1 MRFARLLP
9 LVLMGLASPAAAQ
22 DRAPP
27 APPAPKL
34 PAPASAPK
42 LIVTISVDQFS
53 ADLFAG
59 YRDKFTGGFRR
70 LIDGGAVF
78 PAGYQSH
85 GATETCPGHS
95 TILTGSRPARTGII
109 ANTWIDLKAAR
120 EDKAIYCSEDE
131 AVAGSNSR
139 NYSASVTH
147 LKVPTLGDR
156 LKATSPGS
164 RVVSVAGK
172 DRAALMMG
180 GHNTDVALFWGGKEF
195 ITLAG
200 RTVPPIGQ
208 RANDAIARQL
218 AEPRAALD
226 LPPVCQ
232 SRARAVPIGAGK
244 TVGDYRFARAA
255 GDARAFRASPEMDGA
270 TLALAAAL
278 AQDMKL
284 GRGPATDVL
293 IAGVSA
299 TDYVGHTFGTQ
310 GAEMCLQLMAL
321 DRSLGDFLGR
331 LDQLAVPYAVVLTA
345 DHGGIDL
352 PERARDEAVPD
363 AQRVSADLAAN
374 TVGKTIQAELKLP
387 RQALWGDSA
396 FGDMWVDPDFTP
408 AQKAAVI
415 TAAKKRYLASPQVE
429 GVYTAQQIAATP
441 SPRTPPETWSIL
453 EKLRASYDP
462 DRSGDILVVLK
473 PRVTPITDPT
483 GGYVATHGSVWDY
496 DRRVPILFW
505 RPGQVPF
512 EQPMGVETVDI
523 LPTLAA
529 LIGLAVPAAEI
540 DGRCLDLDPG
550 AGTTCR

>member
-1 MRFARLLP
+1 MRLSRLLP
-9 LVLMGLASPAAAQ
+9 LAMLGLAPPAAAQ
-22 DRAPP
+22 DRAPAP
-27 APPAPKL
+27 AP
-34 PAPASAPK
+34 APK
-42 LIVTISVDQFS
+42 LIVTVSVDQFS
-53 ADLFAG
+53 ADLFAE
-59 YRDKFTGGFRR
+59 YRDKFTAGFRR

-78 PAGYQSH
+78 PSGYQSH
-85 GATETCPGHS
+85 AATETCPGHS
-95 TILTGSRPARTGII
+95 TILTGSRPSRTGII
-109 ANTWIDLKAAR
+109 ANNWIDLKAAR
-120 EDKAIYCSEDE
+120 GDKSIYCAEDE
-131 AVAGSNSR
+131 AVPGSNSKD
-139 NYSASVTH
+139 YTPSVIH

-156 LKATSPGS
+156 LKVATPAS

-180 GHNTDVALFWGGKEF
+180 GRNTDVALFWGGKGF

-200 RTVPPIGQ
+200 RTVPPVGQ
-208 RANDAIARQL
+208 RANEAVTRQL
-218 AEPRAALD
+218 AEPRPALD

-232 SRARAVPIGAGK
+232 PRARAVQIGAGK
-244 TVGDYRFARAA
+244 TVGDFRFARAA
-255 GDARAFRASPEMDGA
+255 GDARAFRASPEIDGA

-284 GRGPATDVL
+284 GTGPGTDVL

-321 DRSLGDFLGR
+321 DRSLGDFFAR

-352 PERARDEAVPD
+352 PERARDAAIPD

-374 TVGKTIQAELKLP
+374 TVGKAIQAELKLP
-387 RQALWGDSA
+387 RQALWGDSS
-396 FGDMWVDPDFTP
+396 FGDMWVDPGFTP

-415 TAAKKRYLASPQVE
+415 ASATRRYLASPQVD

-441 SPRTPPETWSIL
+441 SPRTPPETWSML
-453 EKLRASYDP
+453 EKLRTSYDP
-462 DRSGDILVVLK
+462 DHSGDILVVLK
-473 PRVTPITDPT
+473 PRVTPISDPT
-483 GGYVATHGSVWDY
+483 GGYVATHGSPWGY

-505 RPGQVPF
+505 RPGQTPF

-523 LPTLAA
+523 LPTLAS
-529 LIGLAVPAAEI
+529 LIGLAVPPAEI

-550 AGTTCR
+550 AASTCR